1 MTDSTQLA
9 DQYLINTSN
18 SLDLENR
25 YSKGKKMVYAIDL
38 NQGSYSSGQVIQ
50 DPSNQLT
57 GTQGFC
63 SERDGYLVVPMTATM
78 KNLGAQDT
86 GAAANGFSIGWK
98 CNSANIID
106 RIQVEID
113 NKTLITPNFYLNMCN
128 NLMAMTTW
136 SLDDV
141 QKYGTGSYMI
151 PDDVYSIGYSGLAT
165 GTNGD
170 GFSNN
175 SNNPNGTVS
184 SAGTTT
190 TYPINSGL
198 LRRQF
203 LSASTDVGSGNEN
216 GWPTLTATNDASILQ
231 MQGKNQFKAGAATA
245 GTVMGTWFT
254 MLKLRLID
262 IHPIFRELDLCQNP
276 RIKITFWINTGS
288 AILNIGG
295 NAAPR
300 VSLASVNMTQGNT
313 CPIIVASAA
322 SGNTNN
328 TTLQSTSGTTV
339 GLSWGVLGSDMYFSN
354 TGTPI
359 NTYFP
364 FSTTRLYLPF
374 YDLLPEVERSI
385 IESPLKTSHY
395 LDFYTQS
402 FKGSQSAAGI
412 RQNFTLQ
419 VSANLKNIKWIG
431 LLPFNNT
438 ALSVAAATAAG
449 SGVGYYATAA
459 NVDQYASP
467 FDSAPWTC
475 QPGSAIINYNVQVG
489 NSWAYNNNVSYD
501 WQSFLDEF
509 AKLNA
514 LNGGLTHALSNGL
527 IDEYKWA
534 WGQRFMLTDVSRLT
548 HPDIPSSVLIQGTNQ
563 CDQPTDF
570 IVIIAYEK
578 SLTRNRITG
587 EVVSYT

>member
-9 DQYLINTSN
+9 DQYLVNTSS

-25 YSKGKKMVYAIDL
+25 YSRGKKMVYAIDL

-50 DPSNQLT
+50 DPSNQLS

-63 SERDGYLVVPMTATM
+63 SERDGYVVFPMTCTM
-78 KNLGAQDT
+78 KNTSATVASAG
-86 GAAANGFSIGWK
+86 AANGFSIGWK
-98 CNSANIID
+98 CNSTNIID

-141 QKYGTGSYMI
+141 QKYGAGSYMI
-151 PDDVYSIGYSGLAT
+151 PDEINSIGYSSSAT

-170 GFSNN
+170 GFFNN
-175 SNNPNGTVS
+175 TNTVSASIGTGETSTVLNNNP
-184 SAGTTT
+184 
-190 TYPINSGL
+190 GL
-198 LRRQF
+198 LKRQF
-203 LSASTDVGSGNEN
+203 LSASTDQASGNLF
-216 GWPTLTATNDASILQ
+216 GWPTLTSANDGRILQ
-231 MQGKNQFKAGAATA
+231 SQGKSQFKAGAAGTA
-245 GTVMGTWFT
+245 NSVIGTWFS
-254 MLKLRLID
+254 MLKLRLVD

-276 RIKITFWINTGS
+276 RIKITFWVNTGS
-288 AILNIGG
+288 AVLNIG
-295 NAAPR
+295 NSTTPQ

-322 SGNTNN
+322 SGNSNASVLASATGPAGA
-328 TTLQSTSGTTV
+328 TTIGI
-339 GLSWGVLGSDMYFSN
+339 SWGVLGSDAYFSSS
-354 TGTPI
+354 GTPVG
-359 NTYFP
+359 TYFP
-364 FSTTRLYLPF
+364 FTTTRLYLPF

-402 FKGSQSAAGI
+402 FKGSQSAAGANA
-412 RQNFTLQ
+412 NFALQ
-419 VSANLKNIKWIG
+419 VSANLKNIKWVG
-431 LLPFNNT
+431 LIPFNNT
-438 ALSVAAATAAG
+438 SSAYYTTAT
-449 SGVGYYATAA
+449 

-509 AKLNA
+509 TKINA
-514 LNGGLTHALSNGL
+514 INGGLTRSIGNGL

-534 WGQRFMLTDVSRLT
+534 FGQRFMLTDVSRLT
-548 HPDIPSSVLIQGTNQ
+548 HPDIPSSVLIQGTNA
-563 CDQPTDF
+563 CDQGTDF
-570 IVIIAYEK
+570 IVVIAYEK